1 MLFYSVQWSRRF
13 AVILSAAKDLSH
25 PLYKILRRKAPQND
39 RLSILDAKGARVTFD
54 REHSCCFTGHRPQKL
69 PWGMN
74 EDDPRCLALKREI
87 AARLDAVYE
96 LGYRRFLCGMAIGCD
111 MYFAEA
117 VLALRE
123 KYGDVTLEAAIP
135 FGDQPGR
142 WSQKLRLRYN
152 NLIDSADQVT
162 VLQYGYTP
170 DCMMRRNRYMVDH
183 ASLLLACY
191 DGRPGG
197 TMNTILY
204 AERNEVK
211 VLVIEIET

>member
-1 MLFYSVQWSRRF
+1 
-13 AVILSAAKDLSH
+13 
-25 PLYKILRRKAPQND
+25 
-39 RLSILDAKGARVTFD
+39 
-54 REHSCCFTGHRPQKL
+54 
-69 PWGMN
+69 MN

-152 NLIDSADQVT
+152 KLIDSADQVT
-162 VLQYGYTP
+162 VLQYGDTP

-191 DGRPGG
+191 DGKPGG